1 MIVVNHVL
9 HHRIGTYV
17 FVRPHVHVKTAFSK
31 SSVFIDR
38 FHQIRVDGS
47 RIRKEKTCVFNS
59 KRIRVDRALKSGH
72 FTP

>member
-9 HHRIGTYV
+9 HHRIRTYV

-38 FHQIRVDGS
+38 FHHIRVDGS
-47 RIRKEKTCVFNS
+47 RIRKEKL
-59 KRIRVDRALKSGH
+59 ALSTQKGYVW
-72 FTP
+72 TGP

>member
-1 MIVVNHVL
+1 MYYIM
-9 HHRIGTYV
+9 V
-17 FVRPHVHVKTAFSK
+17 FENLRFRPSTRTRENSVSK

-38 FHQIRVDGS
+38 FHQILVDGS

-59 KRIRVDRALKSGH
+59 KRIRVDRALKFGH